1 MSLEDILSVDSGRRP
16 RQRVGRGA
24 ASKGKTAGRG
34 QKGEGARSG
43 NRAKKWFEGGQK
55 PCTCVYRS
63 VAFSNFPHTA
73 LNIKRSA
80 CNAPSKRV
88 DGDTINL
95 AALIAAGLAHEGE
108 RIKLVGVKDWALS
121 AAITIDG
128 VAITG
133 AAAKAVEAA
142 GGGYCPGGAGKRLK
156 AKLHG

>member
-24 ASKGKTAGRG
+24 GSKGKTAGRG
-34 QKGEGARSG
+34 QKGEGSRSG

-55 PCTCVYRS
+55 PLYMRVPKRG
-63 VAFSNFPHTA
+63 FSNFAHRTEYQTVSLQRA
-73 LNIKRSA
+73 IE
-80 CNAPSKRV
+80 RV

-108 RIKLVGVKDWALS
+108 RIKLVGVKDWAPS
-121 AAITIDG
+121 AAVTIDG

-133 AAAKAVEAA
+133 AAQKAVEAA
-142 GGGYCPGGAGKRLK
+142 GGKVA
-156 AKLHG
+156 